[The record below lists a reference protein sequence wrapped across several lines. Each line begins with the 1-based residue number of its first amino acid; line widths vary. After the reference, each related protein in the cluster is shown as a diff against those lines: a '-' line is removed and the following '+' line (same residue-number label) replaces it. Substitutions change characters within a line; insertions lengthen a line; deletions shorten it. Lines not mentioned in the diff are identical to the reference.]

1 MDAEP
6 LGLRRV
12 FALNIRVRFEKHGP
26 MKYIGHLDI
35 MRYFQKAIKRAEI
48 DIAYSEGF
56 NPHQIMSFAA
66 PLGVGI
72 TSSGEYIDLGV
83 NTTMSSKAAIDALN
97 SVMVEDIVITGYKLL
112 PDNTP
117 NAMSAVA
124 AADYVVTSKNTF
136 SSVCSHKKMLDDKS
150 RWFDEAKELI
160 VTKPTKKGTADVDL
174 KALVYNFEIESDEN
188 SPVFKL
194 FLASGSENNIKP
206 DFVIEKF
213 YEYIK
218 IPFDVLDF
226 NIHRNDIYTK
236 VDDKLVSL
244 NDVGEEIV

>member
-1 MDAEP
+1 MDAEL

-124 AADYVVTSKNTF
+124 AADYIVTSKNPF
-136 SSVCSHKKMLDDKS
+136 SSVCSYKKMLDDKS

-213 YEYIK
+213 YEYMK

-236 VDDKLVSL
+236 VDEKFVSL

>member
-1 MDAEP
+1 
-6 LGLRRV
+6 
-12 FALNIRVRFEKHGP
+12 

-72 TSSGEYIDLGV
+72 TSTGEYIDLGL
-83 NTTMSSKAAIDALN
+83 NTTLSSAEAIKVLN
-97 SVMVEDIVITGYKLL
+97 EVMVEDIIITGYKLL
-112 PDNTP
+112 PEKTP

-124 AADYVVTSKNTF
+124 AADYVVTSKLEFDEKLTF
-136 SSVCSHKKMLDDKS
+136 DNLILSKEK
-150 RWFDEAKELI
+150 WFDNCQELI
-160 VTKPTKKGTADVDL
+160 VTKPTKKGTADIDL
-174 KALVYNFEIESDEN
+174 KALVYNFEIIEIDN
-188 SPVFKL
+188 KPTFKL
-194 FLASGSENNIKP
+194 FVASGSENNIKP
-206 DFVIEKF
+206 EFVIEKF
-213 YEYIK
+213 YEYMDVS
-218 IPFDVLDF
+218 FDVLDF

-236 VDDKLVSL
+236 VDNNFVSL

>member
-1 MDAEP
+1 
-6 LGLRRV
+6 
-12 FALNIRVRFEKHGP
+12 LNIRVRFEKHGP

-83 NTTMSSKAAIDALN
+83 NTTMSSAAAINALN
-97 SVMVEDIVITGYKLL
+97 EQMVEDILITGYKLL

-124 AADYVVTSKNTF
+124 AADYVVTSKNPFTSLF
-136 SSVCSHKKMLDDKS
+136 SYKKMIDDKAL
-150 RWFDEAKELI
+150 WFDEAKELI
-160 VTKPTKKGTADVDL
+160 VTKQTKKGTADVDL
-174 KALVYNFEIESDEN
+174 KALVYNFEIESVEN
-188 SPVFKL
+188 KPRFKL

-206 DFVIEKF
+206 EFVIEKF
-213 YEYIK
+213 YEYMRN
-218 IPFDVLDF
+218 PFDVLDF
-226 NIHRNDIYTK
+226 NIHRNDIFTK
-236 VDDKLVSL
+236 IDDKFVSL

>member
-1 MDAEP
+1 M
-6 LGLRRV
+6 
-12 FALNIRVRFEKHGP
+12 NIRVRFEKHGP

-83 NTTMSSKAAIDALN
+83 NTTMSSNNAIEALN
-97 SVMVEDIVITGYKLL
+97 AVMVEDIVITGYKRL

-124 AADYVVTSKNTF
+124 AADYVVTSKNPF
-136 SSVCSHKKMLDDKS
+136 SDVCSYKKMLDDKA

-174 KALVYNFEIESDEN
+174 RALVYKFEIESSEN
-188 SPVFKL
+188 KPVFKL
-194 FLASGSENNIKP
+194 FVASGSENNIKP
-206 DFVIEKF
+206 EFVIEKF
-213 YEYIK
+213 YEYMR

-226 NIHRNDIYTK
+226 NIHRNDIFTR
-236 VDDKLVSL
+236 VNDEFVSL